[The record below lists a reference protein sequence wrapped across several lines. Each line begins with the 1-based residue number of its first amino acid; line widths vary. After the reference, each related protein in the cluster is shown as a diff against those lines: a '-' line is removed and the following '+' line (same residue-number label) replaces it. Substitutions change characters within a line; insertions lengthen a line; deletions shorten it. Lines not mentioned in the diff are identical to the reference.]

1 MSFLKKNKVTLL
13 IVALIIIGSVI
24 GYQQIFKTTE
34 DVAQTTKVDFEGTSK
49 DFLPLLNTDASIWNN
64 KVIVIEGVV
73 SAVNDEGIILDNTI
87 FCQFTDNAILTT
99 LKENQKLKV
108 KGLVIG
114 YDDLLEELKLNQCI
128 INN

>member
-49 DFLPLLNTDASIWNN
+49 DFLTLLNTDASIWNN

-99 LKENQKLKV
+99 FKENQTLKV